1 MHFYF
6 IELAYRK
13 ILGGNQR

>member
-6 IELAYRK
+6 IELVYRK